1 LAVWEHFHHLADIGV
16 RGIDD
21 TLEGAFEYAA
31 AALMAVV
38 CDTQSVK
45 PDISVEIQC
54 TAPDT
59 EILLADWLNALIY
72 EMDVRKML
80 FSKFRVQIDGNTLRA
95 VVYGE
100 KTDTD
105 RHSTAVEVK
114 AATYMELKVARN
126 SKGLWVAQCVVDV

>member
-1 LAVWEHFHHLADIGV
+1 MWEHFHHLADIGI

-31 AALMAVV
+31 FALMAVI
-38 CDTQSVK
+38 CDPSLVR
-45 PDISVEIQC
+45 PAVPVEIQC
-54 TAPDT
+54 SAPDT

-80 FSKFRVQIDGNTLRA
+80 FSKFRVQIQDNQLTA
-95 VVYGE
+95 VAYGE
-100 KTDTD
+100 KADPD

-114 AATYMELKVARN
+114 AATYMELKVVPN
-126 SKGLWVAQCVVDV
+126 EQGLWVAQCVVDV

>member
-1 LAVWEHFHHLADIGV
+1 MWEHFHHLADIGI
-16 RGIDD
+16 RGIDN

-31 AALMAVV
+31 FALMAVI
-38 CDTQSVK
+38 CDPQMVK

-54 TAPDT
+54 DAPDT

-100 KTDTD
+100 KTDSD

-114 AATYMELKVARN
+114 AATYMELKVTRDD
-126 SKGLWVAQCVVDV
+126 KGQWLAQCVVDV